1 MTDIEL
7 TGEIGWEVT
16 ADSFRRALASAS
28 GDIRVRIH
36 SPGGSVS
43 DGIDIANAIRGHRRA
58 GNAVTAYVSGIC
70 MSMATYIASVCD
82 AVEVEDNAVYM
93 IHNPWMFALGDYRDM
108 AKANE
113 ILSGLSRVLA
123 GAYAERTERTIN
135 AVRSEMDAETWLFG
149 AEIVDAGYADSV
161 VPAGEGEEDRAD
173 AVAVARTRW
182 QSLQIKMKEREAQPE
197 FDRIAAMMPHQPE
210 DAVMADETPAAG
222 TPEPQVPE
230 TNSVDAVAA
239 ERARVSAIMD
249 RCNAVGMPELMKAA
263 LDDGLTMDQLNA
275 RIVDA
280 YTARGGTELR
290 SAVPS
295 GPSPVDTAAIERRI
309 FNQVAV
315 GGIR

>member
-16 ADSFRRALASAS
+16 AESFRRALASAS

-43 DGIDIANAIRGHRRA
+43 DGVDIANAIRAHRRA
-58 GNAVTAYVSGIC
+58 GNTVTAYVSGIC

-82 AVEVEDNAVYM
+82 TVEVEDNTVYM
-93 IHNPWMFALGDYRDM
+93 VHNPWMFAMGDYRDM
-108 AKANE
+108 AKAGE
-113 ILSGLSRVLA
+113 ILSGLARVLA

-149 AEIVDAGYADSV
+149 SEIVDAGYADRV
-161 VPAGEGEEDRAD
+161 VPAGDGEEERAD
-173 AVAVARTRW
+173 AVAVAQTRLK
-182 QSLQIKMKEREAQPE
+182 SLQAKMKERETPE
-197 FDRIAAMMPHQPE
+197 FDRIAAMLPLNPPE
-210 DAVMADETPAAG
+210 ADMADNTPAAG
-222 TPEPQVPE
+222 TPEPQILE
-230 TNSVDAVAA
+230 TPTVDAVAV
-239 ERARVSAIMD
+239 ERTRVAVIMD
-249 RCNAVGMPELMKAA
+249 RCAAVGMPELAQAA
-263 LDDGLTMDQLNA
+263 IVDGSTLDQLNA
-275 RIVDA
+275 RIVDVYA
-280 YTARGGTELR
+280 TRGGTEIR

-295 GPSPVDTAAIERRI
+295 GPSPIDAAAIERRI